1 MITITIIIII
11 IMHNRFL
18 TIGAPFRVPPFW
30 ARIWTPNLG
39 PQFRADLDSS
49 TNQHESA
56 NTFTLHAANIYMCI
70 VVGLLSRPW
79 YAAAEAYRR
88 PPHGHPSPNASCKD
102 LQDPV
107 IIASCRAT
115 PTSSPCSYRRWHW
128 PTTTSIFKHFNMMS
142 SNPAF

>member
-70 VVGLLSRPW
+70 VLACLL
-79 YAAAEAYRR
+79 A
-88 PPHGHPSPNASCKD
+88 HGMQQQKLTGVLPTDILPRTHHAKTCKT
-102 LQDPV
+102 L
-107 IIASCRAT
+107 
-115 PTSSPCSYRRWHW
+115 
-128 PTTTSIFKHFNMMS
+128 
-142 SNPAF
+142 